1 MENFSFPLVQP
12 GVPPFPGT
20 RTGSADLT
28 SRLNTFAESNGFGPD
43 RQSRQVS
50 ELCPPPTDD
59 RPQPEQRFC
68 LICGDRATGLHYGI
82 ISCEGCKGF
91 FKRSICNKRVYR
103 CSRNKNCMMSRR
115 QRNRC
120 QYCRLLK
127 CLQMGMN
134 RKAIR
139 EDGMP
144 GGRNKSIGPV
154 KLTPEEIER
163 IMSGEEFEREDWTF
177 SSVNISGNISP
188 ARSDGLSEQPSPTD
202 SNPVSM
208 ESDNMET
215 SDSDM
220 ATRFEGEFGVD
231 SHTYI
236 QHIEQLMYAEQ
247 QETLKLPF
255 TFPEGH
261 TITHGELFELLCK
274 FADQMLF
281 YQTIW
286 VKRLPF
292 FREVPIKDFTLLLS
306 KTWHEILILIAAT
319 SHRRK
324 LFNELSRV
332 TMRYQPSEDELKHFP
347 QDGMEIMERMV
358 VLASKFHQIQV
369 TPEEYVCMK
378 IINFLN
384 PDVEGLTSP
393 EIIEQINKQYWY
405 AFQDFTETRSRHHH
419 GRFRELMM
427 CLPEIRYTASK
438 MLDIPVEQMPLL
450 FKAIMH
456 ACNIQVRDTPYPT
469 P

>member
-1 MENFSFPLVQP
+1 MTSSQTWVPPSSSANGSTNNFSNAEL
-12 GVPPFPGT
+12 
-20 RTGSADLT
+20 SA
-28 SRLNTFAESNGFGPD
+28 RLNQFSESNGFGSD
-43 RQSRQVS
+43 RPPRQ
-50 ELCPPPTDD
+50 ELCPPPPDD

-154 KLTPEEIER
+154 KLSPEEIER
-163 IMSGEEFEREDWTF
+163 IMSGEEFVKEDWNYNNGN
-177 SSVNISGNISP
+177 SSNLSP
-188 ARSDGLSEQPSPTD
+188 TRSDGLSEQPSPT
-202 SNPVSM
+202 V
-208 ESDNMET
+208 SDNVEIT
-215 SDSDM
+215 SSDSDM
-220 ATRFEGEFGVD
+220 ATRFDGDYPGVELH
-231 SHTYI
+231 SYV
-236 QHIEQLMYAEQ
+236 QHIEQLMYLEH
-247 QETLKLPF
+247 QEPLKLPF

-261 TITHGELFELLCK
+261 TITHAELFELLCK

-281 YQTIW
+281 YQTVW

-292 FREVPIKDFTLLLS
+292 FREVPIKDFTLLLG
-306 KTWHEILILIAAT
+306 KTWHEILILTAAT

-332 TMRYQPSEDELKHFP
+332 TMRYQPSEEELRHFP

-358 VLASKFHQIQV
+358 VLASKFHQIQI

-405 AFQDFTETRSRHHH
+405 AFQDYTESRSRSHP

-438 MLDIPVEQMPLL
+438 MLDIPIEQMPLL